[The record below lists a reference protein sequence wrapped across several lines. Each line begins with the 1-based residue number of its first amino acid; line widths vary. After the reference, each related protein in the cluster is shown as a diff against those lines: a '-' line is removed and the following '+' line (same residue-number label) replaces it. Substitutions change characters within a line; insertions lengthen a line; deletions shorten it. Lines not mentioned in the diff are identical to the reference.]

1 MRSLTDKDY
10 NILPNRPIS
19 NSRIRVSH
27 VPTLRRRTLS
37 QQGKDGRHPYLVP
50 AGFRCDVAKIRARRK
65 KRAQWRLRKRS
76 YGRIKNLEI
85 PLKFHSPDLS
95 AALRQDGKCLNLGS
109 T

>member
-50 AGFRCDVAKIRARRK
+50 AGFLCDVAKIRARRK
-65 KRAQWRLRKRS
+65 ETSTMEAAQTVLRAHQESRDPP
-76 YGRIKNLEI
+76 EI
-85 PLKFHSPDLS
+85 PLP
-95 AALRQDGKCLNLGS
+95 
-109 T
+109 